1 MKILAIVVC
10 LFLLVFVVWTAPAQ
24 EVTRTASQSITLGS
38 GPCIAQAVLSKVKPE
53 YREKLTRGHGIWF
66 DRKTYELCW
75 LREDGKIFVIWE
87 DGTFQGFLASV
98 FEGGA

>member
-1 MKILAIVVC
+1 MRTVVC
-10 LFLLVFVVWTAPAQ
+10 LFLLVFVVWNAPAQ
-24 EVTRTASQSITLGS
+24 EVTRTASQSITLGA
-38 GPCIAQAVLSKVKPE
+38 GPCIEQAVLSKVKPE

-87 DGTFQGFLASV
+87 DGTLQGFLASV